1 MEALNS
7 KILSKLILF
16 LENSGTEPTIDSP
29 AANEIKLFTRPE
41 SIKTAFGQGA
51 QALIAATDYFE
62 ALDLLVHQ
70 DKYAIAPWSCARGMI
85 EASSLFAWLFETGID
100 SIERVSRSLSLR
112 YSALRELQKL
122 ARYDGNNSKID
133 EIENRIKA
141 IEDMARTLGYG
152 LLRDKKNR
160 RIGIG
165 QIKPNITKLVEI
177 QFSSE
182 KLYRMLSGMAHS
194 NYTTLTSLAF
204 TKPNFKNKDG
214 AVVQRA
220 VPSALHISLLS
231 QAGKIYAKCLWLK
244 TIQFGFDAAK
254 LAVLL
259 EEFYDT
265 LKIDDTNEN
274 RFWRTI
280 VKT

>member
-1 MEALNS
+1 MEAFDSN
-7 KILSKLILF
+7 ILSKLIFF
-16 LENSGTEPTIDSP
+16 LENSGTDPAIDSP

-51 QALIAATDYFE
+51 QALIAATDFFE
-62 ALDLLVHQ
+62 ALDSLVHQ
-70 DKYAIAPWSCARGMI
+70 DKYAIAPWLCARGMI

-112 YSALRELQKL
+112 YSALREQQKL
-122 ARYDGNNSKID
+122 ARYDGNNANSD

-152 LLRDKKNR
+152 VLRDQNNR

-165 QIKPNITKLVEI
+165 QIKPNITKLVEM

-204 TKPNFKNKDG
+204 TKPNFKNKGG
-214 AVVQRA
+214 AVIQRA
-220 VPSALHISLLS
+220 VPSAQLRTLLS
-231 QAGKIYAKCLWLK
+231 HAGKIYAKCLWLK
-244 TIQFGFDAAK
+244 TMQFGFDAAK

-265 LKIDDTNEN
+265 LKIDDSNEN
-274 RFWRTI
+274 RFWRTL

>member
-1 MEALNS
+1 MEAFDSN
-7 KILSKLILF
+7 ILSKLTLF
-16 LENSGTEPTIDSP
+16 LENSGVEPSMDSP
-29 AANEIKLFTRPE
+29 AANEIKQFTRPE

-51 QALIAATDYFE
+51 QALIAATDYLE
-62 ALDLLVHQ
+62 ALDSLVHQ

-85 EASSLFAWLFETGID
+85 EASSIFAWLFEIGID
-100 SIERVSRSLSLR
+100 SKERVSRSLSIR
-112 YSALRELQKL
+112 YSGLREQQKL
-122 ARYDGNNSKID
+122 ARYDGNNEKIA

-141 IEDMARTLGYG
+141 IEDMARTLGYAM
-152 LLRDKKNR
+152 LRDKKNR
-160 RIGIG
+160 RTGIG
-165 QIKPNITKLVEI
+165 QIKPNITKLVEM
-177 QFSSE
+177 QFSGE

-204 TKPNFKNKDG
+204 TKANFTRKG
-214 AVVQRA
+214 GTVIQRA
-220 VPSALHISLLS
+220 VPSDLQISLLS

-259 EEFYDT
+259 EELYDT
-265 LKIDDTNEN
+265 LKIDDTNKN

-280 VKT
+280 IRA

>member
-1 MEALNS
+1 MKAFDSN
-7 KILSKLILF
+7 ILSKLILF
-16 LENSGTEPTIDSP
+16 LENSGTEPGVDSL
-29 AANEIKLFTRPE
+29 AANEIKLFSRPE

-51 QALIAATDYFE
+51 QALIAATDFLE
-62 ALDLLVHQ
+62 ALDSLVHQ

-100 SIERVSRSLSLR
+100 PIERVSRSLSIR
-112 YSALRELQKL
+112 YSALREQQKL
-122 ARYDGNNSKID
+122 ARYDGNNAKID
-133 EIENRIKA
+133 EIENRIKT
-141 IEDMARTLGYG
+141 IEDMALTLGYG
-152 LLRDKKNR
+152 LIRDKKNR

-165 QIKPNITKLVEI
+165 QIKPNITKLVEM
-177 QFSSE
+177 QFSSG

-204 TKPNFKNKDG
+204 TKPNFENKDG
-214 AVVQRA
+214 AVIQRA
-220 VPSALHISLLS
+220 VPSSLQLSLLS
-231 QAGKIYAKCLWLK
+231 QASKIYAKCIWLK
-244 TIQFGFDAAK
+244 TIQFGFNAAK

-265 LKIDDTNEN
+265 LKLADTNEN

-280 VKT
+280 VNT

>member
-1 MEALNS
+1 
-7 KILSKLILF
+7 
-16 LENSGTEPTIDSP
+16 
-29 AANEIKLFTRPE
+29 
-41 SIKTAFGQGA
+41 
-51 QALIAATDYFE
+51 
-62 ALDLLVHQ
+62 
-70 DKYAIAPWSCARGMI
+70 
-85 EASSLFAWLFETGID
+85 
-100 SIERVSRSLSLR
+100 
-112 YSALRELQKL
+112 
-122 ARYDGNNSKID
+122 
-133 EIENRIKA
+133 
-141 IEDMARTLGYG
+141 MARTLGYG

-165 QIKPNITKLVEI
+165 QIKPNITKLVEM

-194 NYTTLTSLAF
+194 NYTTLTALAF

-214 AVVQRA
+214 AVIQRA
-220 VPSALHISLLS
+220 VPSALQISLLS
-231 QAGKIYAKCLWLK
+231 EAGKIYAKCLWLK

-254 LAVLL
+254 LVILL